1 MFFKLKTLNAK
12 ELYPVLYAACE
23 AGYFKYSVAKD
34 RETKAEY
41 MSIDLK
47 NIEDLMS
54 ILSLAQA
61 TDEYITG
68 YYITGNT
75 IEFTQKP
82 YSLGE

>member
-1 MFFKLKTLNAK
+1 
-12 ELYPVLYAACE
+12 
-23 AGYFKYSVAKD
+23 
-34 RETKAEY
+34 

-47 NIEDLMS
+47 NIEDLIS

-82 YSLGE
+82 YALGE